1 MNIDEI
7 FKNFFGPGFSSLEGL
22 CQLLKVDKKK
32 LLNFLYKNKS
42 NHYVSFSISKKNG
55 THRTIK
61 APKLV
66 MKKLQREL
74 LAHLDKFYS
83 PKFSSH
89 GFIAGRSIKT
99 NALVHS
105 GKRYVFNIDL
115 KNFFESIHFGR
126 VRNLFM
132 SQPFNAPH
140 NVATV
145 MAHIC
150 CSDGRLAQGA
160 PTSPLISNMIC
171 RKLDAQLQA
180 LAKAEKCHFTRYADD
195 ITFSF
200 TSTLR
205 HLPKD
210 IVETAEDRRAIP
222 GRELEKII
230 QANGFMINHEKTR
243 LQHQS
248 QRQMV
253 TGLVVNERPNVTRDF
268 IRLTSSMIHA
278 LKCHGPEL
286 AEARYL
292 EILECES
299 QVLQPRQTIRTK
311 EKAGDF
317 FIKVVKGRLNY
328 IQMIRG
334 RGDKV
339 YRRLAYDFTVAI
351 GKENVEFKKSPEEIL
366 GNSVFFV
373 KNITDDSQGTAFLL
387 DGVGIVTNEHVIS
400 GVSKSMVPHMIYFKR
415 PDEDKEYTAELILSD
430 KKADLAIFQ
439 PNAEFRSIPALRK
452 ASRTTIRPMESVLS
466 IGLPKHTDG
475 SAHYIARGHTTQRRM
490 QVDLELWLVDFAL
503 IEGNSGGPIFNDSME
518 VIGVAARGARNN
530 FEPALCGFIP
540 LECLNN
546 FTARRDFIFYKKLH
560 EFLDAGVL
568 MHLPEFLGKGV
579 FSETHR
585 ALIHGNQAR
594 LRKAGSS

>member
-1 MNIDEI
+1 MNIEEI
-7 FKNFFGPGFSSLEGL
+7 FKNLFGPGFSSLDGL
-22 CQLLKVDKKK
+22 FQLLKVDQKK
-32 LLNFLYKNKS
+32 LLNFLYNNKS
-42 NHYVSFSISKKNG
+42 SHYVSFSISKKNG
-55 THRTIK
+55 THRSIK
-61 APKLV
+61 APKRV

-74 LAHLDKFYS
+74 LVHLEKFYS
-83 PKFSSH
+83 PKSSSH
-89 GFIAGRSIKT
+89 GFVAGRSIKT

-105 GKRYVFNIDL
+105 RKRYVFNIDL
-115 KNFFESIHFGR
+115 KDFFESVHFGR

-132 SQPFNAPH
+132 AQPFNAPH

-171 RKLDAQLQA
+171 RKLDAQLQT
-180 LAKAEKCHFTRYADD
+180 LAKAGKCHFTRYADD

-210 IVETAEDRRAIP
+210 IVEISEDRRAIP

-230 QANGFMINHEKTR
+230 QANGFMINPEKTR
-243 LQHQS
+243 LQHRS

-253 TGLVVNERPNVTRDF
+253 TGLVVNKLPNVTRDF

-278 LKCHGPEL
+278 LKRHGPEL

-292 EILECES
+292 EILKGES

-311 EKAGDF
+311 ENAGDF

-334 RGDKV
+334 RGDNV

-366 GNSVFFV
+366 GNSIFVV

-387 DGVGIVTNEHVIS
+387 DGVGIVTNEHVVS
-400 GVSKSMVPHMIYFKR
+400 GVSKSMAPHMISFKR
-415 PDEDKEYTAELILSD
+415 AGEDKEYTAELILSD

-452 ASRTTIRPMESVLS
+452 ANRTTIRPMESVLS
-466 IGLPKHTDG
+466 IGFPKHRDG
-475 SAHYIARGHTTQRRM
+475 TTHYIARGHTTQRRL
-490 QVDLELWLVDFAL
+490 QVDLELWLVDFTL

-530 FEPALCGFIP
+530 VESALCGFIP
-540 LECLNN
+540 LECLNSL
-546 FTARRDFIFYKKLH
+546 TARRDFIFYKKLH
-560 EFLDAGVL
+560 ELLDAGVL
-568 MHLPEFLGKGV
+568 RLLPKFLGKGV
-579 FSETHR
+579 FSETHQSR
-585 ALIHGNQAR
+585 IHGNQAR
-594 LRKAGSS
+594 LRQAGSC

>member
-1 MNIDEI
+1 MNIDEL
-7 FKNFFGPGFSSLEGL
+7 FKNLVGPGFSSLDGF
-22 CQLLKVDKKK
+22 CQLLKDDKKK

-55 THRTIK
+55 THRSIK
-61 APKLV
+61 APKSV

-74 LAHLDKFYS
+74 LVQLEKFYS
-83 PKFSSH
+83 PKYSSH
-89 GFIAGRSIKT
+89 GFVAGRSVKT

-105 GKRYVFNIDL
+105 GKRYVFNVDL
-115 KNFFESIHFGR
+115 ISFFESIHFGR

-132 SQPFNAPH
+132 AQPFNAPH

-180 LAKAEKCHFTRYADD
+180 LAKTGKCHFTRYADD

-205 HLPKD
+205 HLPKE
-210 IVETAEDRRAIP
+210 IVETGEDRRAIP

-253 TGLVVNERPNVTRDF
+253 TGLVVNKRPNVTRDF

-278 LKCHGPEL
+278 LKRHGPEL

-292 EILECES
+292 EILKGES
-299 QVLQPRQTIRTK
+299 QVLQPRQIIRAK
-311 EKAGDF
+311 ENAGDF

-366 GNSVFFV
+366 GNSIFVV
-373 KNITDDSQGTAFLL
+373 KNITDGSQGTAFLL
-387 DGVGIVTNEHVIS
+387 DGVGIVTNEHVVS
-400 GVSKSMVPHMIYFKR
+400 GVLKSMVPHMISFKR
-415 PDEDKEYTAELILSD
+415 AGEDKEHTAELILSD

-439 PNAEFRSIPALRK
+439 PNAELRSIPALRK
-452 ASRTTIRPMESVLS
+452 ANRTTIRPMESVLS
-466 IGLPKHTDG
+466 IGFPKHTDG
-475 SAHYIARGHTTQRRM
+475 NTHYIARGHTTQRRL

-530 FEPALCGFIP
+530 LEPALCGFIP
-540 LECLNN
+540 LESLNT
-546 FTARRDFIFYKKLH
+546 FATRRDFIFYKKLY
-560 EFLDAGVL
+560 ELLDYGEL
-568 MHLPEFLGKGV
+568 RHLPQFLGRGV
-579 FSETHR
+579 FSETHQAR
-585 ALIHGNQAR
+585 MRGEHAR
-594 LRKAGSS
+594 LR